1 MRRMNSTNSMWWRGA
16 TFLALAV
23 VAALGAAGC
32 GGGSDSGAT
41 DRPAAKAGAAPSKP
55 VTITVWHGNVDE
67 VATTM
72 RTLAKEFHATHPD
85 ITVKTE
91 QGAPADAMATKLAT
105 VLSTDS
111 YPDIGYLFGTDV
123 PSLARSPK
131 TVDLT
136 AAVNDPTFGWDDFYV
151 AERETATVG
160 GNVFGV
166 PAVVGNLGLVYNK
179 KLFTEAGV
187 AEPTADWSWD
197 DYRAAAKKL
206 TNADTKI
213 FGAAYPIAG
222 DEDTVWR
229 FWPMIWQ
236 QGGKAISDDATS
248 APFDGPQYTKALE
261 LLRAMAI
268 DDKSLYLDQ
277 NSDAIYELFAS
288 EKIGMVI
295 TGAFALQTFRDGKV
309 DYGVAPLPAF
319 DGDHQTVS
327 GNDNW
332 MVFDN
337 GDDKVAAS
345 VEFLRFLT
353 AAKQDA
359 VWSVGLGN
367 MPIRNAT
374 QATPAWKKVA
384 TEFPGFQAFADNFVN
399 TKQKRPQTI
408 AYPAYSLALGE
419 QIAAVL
425 TGQASVADAL
435 AEAKSHADAALLDSA
450 G

>member
-1 MRRMNSTNSMWWRGA
+1 MRRMNGTKSMWWRGA
-16 TFLALAV
+16 ATAVLAMFV
-23 VAALGAAGC
+23 ALGVSGC
-32 GGGSDSGAT
+32 GGGSGSGSSGGAV
-41 DRPAAKAGAAPSKP
+41 AKAGATPSKP

-67 VATTM
+67 VATTA
-72 RTLAKEFHATHPD
+72 RALAKEFHASHPN
-85 ITVKTE
+85 ITVTTE
-91 QGAPADAMATKLAT
+91 QGAPADNMATKLAT
-105 VLSTDS
+105 VLSTDN

-131 TVDLT
+131 AVDLT
-136 AAVNDPTFGWDDFYV
+136 AAVNDPSFGWNDFYV
-151 AERETATVG
+151 AERETATVDG
-160 GNVFGV
+160 KVFGV

-179 KLFTEAGV
+179 KLFAAAGV
-187 AEPTADWSWD
+187 APPTADWSWD

-213 FGAAYPIAG
+213 FGSAYPIAG

-229 FWPMIWQ
+229 FWPMVWQ
-236 QGGKAISDDATS
+236 QGGKAISDDGTS
-248 APFDGPQYTKALE
+248 APFDGPEYTKALE

-268 DDKSLYLDQ
+268 DDKSLYVDQ
-277 NSDAIYELFAS
+277 NSDAIYSLFES

-295 TGAFALQTFRDGKV
+295 TGAFVLEDFRAAKV
-309 DYGVAPLPAF
+309 DYGVVPLPGF

-332 MVFDN
+332 MVFDH
-337 GDDKVAAS
+337 GDDRVAAS

-384 TEFPGFQAFADNFVN
+384 TEFPGFQAFADNFAN
-399 TKQKRPQTI
+399 TKQKRPQTT

-425 TGQASVADAL
+425 TGQAKVADAL
-435 AEAKSHADAALLDSA
+435 AEAKSQAEAALIDSA

>member
-1 MRRMNSTNSMWWRGA
+1 MRRGITKNSMRSA
-16 TFLALAV
+16 AAVLALVFA
-23 VAALGAAGC
+23 AALGAVGC
-32 GGGSDSGAT
+32 GGGGGSGSA
-41 DRPAAKAGAAPSKP
+41 DRPVAKAAATPSGP

-72 RTLAKEFHATHPD
+72 RALAKEFHATHPD

-91 QGAPADAMATKLAT
+91 QGAPADNMATKLAT
-105 VLSTDS
+105 VLSTDN

-136 AAVNDPTFGWDDFYV
+136 AAVNDPGFGWDDFYV
-151 AERETATVG
+151 AERETATVDG
-160 GNVFGV
+160 KVFGV

-179 KLFTEAGV
+179 KLFAAAGV
-187 AEPTADWSWD
+187 APPTADWSWD
-197 DYRAAAKKL
+197 DYRAAAKQL
-206 TNADTKI
+206 TDSDRKI
-213 FGAAYPIAG
+213 FGSGYPIAG

-236 QGGKAISDDATS
+236 QGAKAISDDGTS
-248 APFDGPQYTKALE
+248 APFDGPEYATALE

-277 NSDAIYELFAS
+277 NSDAIYQLFAS

-295 TGAFALQTFRDGKV
+295 TGAFVLEDFRTAKV
-309 DYGVAPLPAF
+309 DYGVVPLPGF

-367 MPIRNAT
+367 MPIRKAT
-374 QATPAWKKVA
+374 QATPAWTKVA
-384 TEFPGFQAFADNFVN
+384 TEFPGFQAFADNFAN

-425 TGQASVADAL
+425 TGQAKVADAL
-435 AEAKSHADAALLDSA
+435 AEAKSQADAALLDSA